1 MRTNGLG
8 LPIAITLSAGEVSD
22 MKGFMP
28 VMAEPGPAPKIVIA
42 DKGYDSDEIRERL
55 KDRDIEPVIPMR
67 RNRKVQVQ
75 IDGYVYALRNLIER
89 CFAKLKQSR
98 RLATRYDKTSI
109 SYVAFVLIASTRLW
123 FRNFVNTP

>member
-22 MKGFMP
+22 MKGFVP
-28 VMAEPGPAPKIVIA
+28 VMSEPGPDPKIIIA
-42 DKGYDSDEIRERL
+42 DKGYDSNDIRKHL
-55 KDRDIEPVIPMR
+55 NDRQIVPIIPMR
-67 RNRKVQVQ
+67 RNRKIIIQ
-75 IDGYVYALRNLIER
+75 IDDHIYALRNLIER

-109 SYVAFVLIASTRLW
+109 SYVAFVLIASARIW
-123 FRNFVNTP
+123 IRHFVNTA